1 MGFAYLWILNRVN
14 KRSSCVKL
22 KNPNTM
28 NSCVYEP
35 PDLLGFLSGVLGMMQ
50 EAIIVK

>member
-14 KRSSCVKL
+14 KRSSYVKL
-22 KNPNTM
+22 KNQNTM
-28 NSCVYEP
+28 NSCVCEP
-35 PDLLGFLSGVLGMMQ
+35 PDFVGFLSGVLGLMQ